1 MQSKYRDDRI
11 GKYTGSAPSWHG
23 IYNQN
28 TTEIPANSLENKT
41 VIPTEKWKQVI
52 KRRKCKY
59 PWSMWI
65 DAIMF

>member
-28 TTEIPANSLENKT
+28 TTEIPAN
-41 VIPTEKWKQVI
+41 
-52 KRRKCKY
+52 
-59 PWSMWI
+59 
-65 DAIMF
+65 